1 MSFQVNVT
9 PGSFKESQIL
19 REAAKLKLEV
29 TQLDE
34 TVNKEYRGLGDGY
47 KAIVDVLIDM
57 KKNHTKIDK
66 ETFDRLFQSKVGT
79 MITSK
84 SDMGGLFPGGG
95 DEIYERLVKKLL

>member
-1 MSFQVNVT
+1 MSFQVSVT

-34 TVNKEYRGLGDGY
+34 KVKTEYRGVGDGY
-47 KAIVDVLIDM
+47 KAIIDVLLKM
-57 KKNHTKIDK
+57 KKKNLKMDK
-66 ETFDRLFQSKVGT
+66 ENFDRHFETTTGT
-79 MITSK
+79 MITNK

-95 DEIYERLVKKLL
+95 DEVYERLVKDLL